1 MKAAVG
7 TKFPCYPGMSYLFV
21 FFSVR
26 RRKNP
31 LEGSRLGLVVHYMDS
46 LYWVARVVVSCLISV
61 DLPRIDV

>member
-46 LYWVARVVVSCLISV
+46 LYWVARVVVSSLISV